1 MMTDQEELIKY
12 KESILLFYIENSTID
27 NINNLWKQLPKNDH
41 ILVCTW
47 HSFNY
52 NFEYNN
58 HDI

>member
-1 MMTDQEELIKY
+1 MLTDEEELIKY
-12 KESILLFYIENSTID
+12 KESILLFYINNSTID

-41 ILVCTW
+41 ILDCTC
-47 HSFNY
+47 HSLNY